1 MNEIV
6 IEFIDFANKAKD
18 KYKSEIDEMKIDRD
32 IFSSTKV
39 WDEKD
44 EKVRGK
50 SRDKST
56 VNPLPMYR
64 NAICNSFNR
73 YPYDVEVVGQAPE
86 IIKDKLKKISVDS
99 GLNSIIMQC
108 VSDAVIMGKGFAF
121 ITTNGNEIL
130 INYSDDPSQV
140 IIDSESKAIDGSDI
154 QKIAFVDKMSY
165 EKIKQTFTSFVL
177 TEEELKASKNLDVGC
192 WESGK
197 YSYNVISYFTLNES
211 DVTLYR
217 IIGDEVVETI
227 VYEGLKK
234 IPVVPL
240 YANEFWKEGSRH
252 YKGIVRDVRDLIK
265 IVNYSYSALKE
276 RLACPLI
283 PKTRVSFEAVEG
295 AYYEDY
301 TSANKSTA
309 SVERYREWSV
319 DGRKLT
325 APFTE
330 YPELKSNDLLV
341 VIENAKSQIANIIG
355 VPQSGLAFE
364 TDAEQATATEVLL
377 RSQANVNNVSHYYQ
391 HAKSSLKNLMSICLD
406 LLCYVEGIENTFE
419 IAVTNGPETYIRK
432 EMLRQQLMAT
442 QSLVPDAVKPLIM
455 AEVVKT
461 LEIENAEALSN
472 AILLTLP
479 EELRPVNKTPQAL
492 ALELVQSKQ
501 QIEQLQ
507 QALQQLSEQSN
518 QLQETINTDVIN
530 SQNQML
536 MVRVQNESSLK
547 AKLIEIQQRN
557 KEFELNY
564 QLEIAKVDASQRDK
578 LMAQANEQAKIQ
590 NTVRQT
596 ALKEI
601 ELAEKMRLEEEQ
613 KRNELLA
620 LAFNTN

>member
-1 MNEIV
+1 MNGIV
-6 IEFIDFANKAKD
+6 KEFIDFANKAKD
-18 KYKSEIDEMKIDRD
+18 KFKSEIDEMKIDRD

-39 WDEKD
+39 WDEID

-50 SRDKST
+50 SRDKSI

-86 IIKDKLKKISVDS
+86 TIKDKLKKISVDS
-99 GLNSIIMQC
+99 GLNNIIKQC

-121 ITTNGNEIL
+121 ITTNGNEIQ

-165 EKIKQTFTSFVL
+165 EKIKQTFASFTL
-177 TEEELKASKNLDVGC
+177 TEDELKASKNLDVGC

-211 DVTLYR
+211 GVTLYR

-252 YKGIVRDVRDLIK
+252 YKGIVRDVRDLVK

-283 PKTRVSFEAVEG
+283 PKTRVSFESVEG
-295 AYYEDY
+295 YLEDY
-301 TSANKSTA
+301 TQANKSTA
-309 SVERYREWSV
+309 GVERYKEWSV

-325 APFTE
+325 APITE

-341 VIENAKSQIANIIG
+341 VIGNAKSEISDIIG

-364 TDAEQATATEVLL
+364 TDSAQATATEVLL

-391 HAKSSLKNLMSICLD
+391 NAKSSLKNLMSICLD
-406 LLCYVEGIENTFE
+406 LLCYVEGVENTFE
-419 IAVTNGPETYIRK
+419 IAVTNGPETYVRK

-442 QSLVPDAVKPLIM
+442 QSLVPYAVKPLIM

-507 QALQQLSEQSN
+507 QALQQLSEQN
-518 QLQETINTDVIN
+518 KQLQETINTDVIN
-530 SQNQML
+530 SQNQLL

-547 AKLIEIQQRN
+547 TKLIEMQQRN

-564 QLEIAKVDASQRDK
+564 QLEIAKVDASQREK
-578 LMAQANEQAKIQ
+578 LMEQANEQAKIQ
-590 NTVRQT
+590 NTIRQT

-613 KRNELLA
+613 KRSELLA
-620 LAFNTN
+620 LVLNKD

>member
-6 IEFIDFANKAKD
+6 KDFIDFAEKAKD
-18 KYKSEIDEMKIDRD
+18 KFYSEIKEMKIDRD

-39 WDEKD
+39 WDDVD

-50 SRDKST
+50 SRDKSI

-86 IIKDKLKKISVDS
+86 IIKDKLKKISIDS
-99 GLNSIIMQC
+99 GLNDIIMSC
-108 VSDAVIMGKGFAF
+108 ESDAVIMGKGFAF
-121 ITTNGNEIL
+121 ITTNGDEIQ
-130 INYSDDPSQV
+130 INYADDPSQV

-154 QKIAFVDKMSY
+154 HKIAFVDKMSY
-165 EKIKQTFTSFVL
+165 EKIKQTFPSFTL
-177 TEEELKASKNLDVGC
+177 TEDELKASKNLDFGC

-197 YSYNVISYFTLNES
+197 YSYNVASYFTLDDS
-211 DVTLYR
+211 GVTLYK
-217 IIGDEVVETI
+217 IIGDEVVDTI

-240 YANEFWKEGSRH
+240 YGNEFWKEGRRH

-283 PKTRVSFEAVEG
+283 PKTRVSFESIEG
-295 AYYEDY
+295 YIEDY
-301 TSANKSTA
+301 TQANKSTA
-309 SVERYREWSV
+309 GVERYKEWSS

-325 APFTE
+325 APFSE
-330 YPELKSNDLLV
+330 YPELKSNDLLI

-364 TDAEQATATEVLL
+364 TNAAQATATEVLL

-391 HAKSSLKNLMSICLD
+391 HAKSSLKNLMSICLE
-406 LLCYVEGIENTFE
+406 LLCYVEGIENTFT

-432 EMLRQQLMAT
+432 EALRQQLMAT

-479 EELRPVNKTPQAL
+479 EELRPVNKTPEAL

-507 QALQQLSEQSN
+507 QALQQISEQSK

-530 SQNQML
+530 SQNQLL

-547 AKLIEIQQRN
+547 TKLIEMQQRN

-564 QLEIAKVDASQRDK
+564 QLEIAKVDASQREK
-578 LMAQANEQAKIQ
+578 LMAHANEQAKIQ
-590 NTVRQT
+590 DAVRQT

-601 ELAEKMRLEEEQ
+601 ELAENMRLEEEK
-613 KRNELLA
+613 KRSELLA
-620 LAFNTN
+620 FAFNKN

>member
-6 IEFIDFANKAKD
+6 KEFIDFANKAKD

-39 WDEKD
+39 WDDLD

-50 SRDKST
+50 SRDKSI

-73 YPYDVEVVGQAPE
+73 YPYDVEVVGQSPE

-99 GLNSIIMQC
+99 GLNNIVMQG

-121 ITTNGNEIL
+121 VTTNENEIQ

-140 IIDSESKAIDGSDI
+140 IIDSESKAIDGSDL

-165 EKIKQTFTSFVL
+165 EKIKQTFPSFVL

-211 DVTLYR
+211 GVTLYR

-234 IPVVPL
+234 IPVVPF

-283 PKTRVSFEAVEG
+283 PKTRVSFESVEG
-295 AYYEDY
+295 YLEDY
-301 TSANKSTA
+301 TQSNKSTA
-309 SVERYREWSV
+309 SVERYKEWSS

-325 APFTE
+325 APFSE
-330 YPELKSNDLLV
+330 YPELKSSDLLV

-364 TDAEQATATEVLL
+364 TNAAQATATEVLL

-391 HAKSSLKNLMSICLD
+391 HAKSSLKNLMGICLD
-406 LLCYVEGIENTFE
+406 LLCYVEGIENTFT
-419 IAVTNGPETYIRK
+419 IAVTNGPETYVRK

-507 QALQQLSEQSN
+507 QALQQLSEQSK

-530 SQNQML
+530 SQNQLL

-547 AKLIEIQQRN
+547 TKLIEMQQRN

-564 QLEIAKVDASQRDK
+564 QLEIAKVDASQREK
-578 LMAQANEQAKIQ
+578 LLEQANEQAKIQ
-590 NTVRQT
+590 NTIRQT

-613 KRNELLA
+613 KRSELLA
-620 LAFNTN
+620 FAFNKN

>member
-1 MNEIV
+1 MNGIV
-6 IEFIDFANKAKD
+6 KEFIEFANKAKD

-50 SRDKST
+50 IRDKST
-56 VNPLPMYR
+56 VNPLLKYK
-64 NAICNSFNR
+64 NAICNSFSR

-99 GLNSIIMQC
+99 GLNDIVKQG

-121 ITTNGNEIL
+121 ITTNGNEIQ
-130 INYSDDPSQV
+130 INYPDDPTQV

-165 EKIKQTFTSFVL
+165 EKIKQTFPSFTL
-177 TEEELKASKNLDVGC
+177 TEDELKSSKNLDVGC

-211 DVTLYR
+211 GVTLYR

-234 IPVVPL
+234 IPVVPF

-283 PKTRVSFEAVEG
+283 PKTRVSYESVEG
-295 AYYEDY
+295 YLEDY
-301 TSANKSTA
+301 TQSNKSTA
-309 SVERYREWSV
+309 GVERYKEWSV

-341 VIENAKSQIANIIG
+341 VIENAKSQISDIIG

-364 TDAEQATATEVLL
+364 TNAAQATATEVLL

-391 HAKSSLKNLMSICLD
+391 NAKSSLKNLMSICLD
-406 LLCYVEGIENTFE
+406 LLCYVEGVENTFE
-419 IAVTNGPETYIRK
+419 IAVTNGPETYVRK

-479 EELRPVNKTPQAL
+479 EELRPVNKTPQVL

-507 QALQQLSEQSN
+507 QALQQLSEQN
-518 QLQETINTDVIN
+518 KQLQETINIDVIN
-530 SQNQML
+530 SQNQLL

-547 AKLIEIQQRN
+547 TKLIEMQQRN

-564 QLEIAKVDASQRDK
+564 QLEIAKVDASQREK
-578 LMAQANEQAKIQ
+578 LMEQANEQAKIQ
-590 NTVRQT
+590 NTLRQT

-613 KRNELLA
+613 KRSELLA
-620 LAFNTN
+620 FAFNKN

>member
-6 IEFIDFANKAKD
+6 KEFIEFANKAKD

-56 VNPLPMYR
+56 VNPLLKYK

-99 GLNSIIMQC
+99 GLNDIVKQG

-121 ITTNGNEIL
+121 ITTNGNEIK
-130 INYSDDPSQV
+130 INYSDDPTQV

-165 EKIKQTFTSFVL
+165 EKIKQTFPSFTL
-177 TEEELKASKNLDVGC
+177 TEDELKSSKNLDVGC

-197 YSYNVISYFTLNES
+197 YSYNVISYFTINEIG
-211 DVTLYR
+211 VTLYR

-234 IPVVPL
+234 IPVVPF

-283 PKTRVSFEAVEG
+283 PKTRVSFESVEG
-295 AYYEDY
+295 YLEDY
-301 TSANKSTA
+301 TQSNKSTA
-309 SVERYREWSV
+309 GVERYKEWSA

-325 APFTE
+325 APHTE

-341 VIENAKSQIANIIG
+341 VIENAKSQISDIIG

-364 TDAEQATATEVLL
+364 TNAAQATATEVLL

-391 HAKSSLKNLMSICLD
+391 NAKSSLKNLMSICLD
-406 LLCYVEGIENTFE
+406 LLCYVEGVENTFE
-419 IAVTNGPETYIRK
+419 IAVTNGPETYVRK

-479 EELRPVNKTPQAL
+479 EELRPVNKTPQVL

-507 QALQQLSEQSN
+507 QALQQLSEQSKR
-518 QLQETINTDVIN
+518 LQETINTDVIN
-530 SQNQML
+530 SQNQLL

-547 AKLIEIQQRN
+547 TKLIEMQQRN

-564 QLEIAKVDASQRDK
+564 QLEIAKVDASQREK
-578 LMAQANEQAKIQ
+578 LMEQANEQAKIQ
-590 NTVRQT
+590 NTLRQT

-613 KRNELLA
+613 KRSELLA
-620 LAFNTN
+620 FVFNKN